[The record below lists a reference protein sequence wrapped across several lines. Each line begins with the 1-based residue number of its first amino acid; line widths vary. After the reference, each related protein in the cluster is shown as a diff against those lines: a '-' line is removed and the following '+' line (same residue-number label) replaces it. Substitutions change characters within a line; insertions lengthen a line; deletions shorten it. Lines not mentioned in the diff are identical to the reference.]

1 MGYSLRTRS
10 ASKSDI
16 ETPKKTAANKPAV
29 KKTAPAKKTI
39 EIKKVEK
46 KTETKKIEKKAGIK
60 KIEKKTEIKK
70 VVDAKKP
77 SEPKKPA
84 AKQAAKKVN
93 TPKPVAK
100 KAEVKAA
107 PKEAKIV
114 ELEDVKAADKTEAKK
129 AAALKKALVKASTV
143 KKAIIKPLPAKKAA
157 TVKSSA
163 TKKATTVSKP
173 AAKKAASTLKRAP
186 IRKIAAPI
194 VKIEEITIP
203 SLPEIETISH
213 EEPEE
218 KIIELVEGQ
227 VVSTHIRFS
236 DDEADDVEM
245 SETVEASKDISIAL
259 SDFEALDDIKEEPTH
274 FELYNSE
281 SETEEFDKDKVSK
294 DEFDEEEI
302 IEDVKKESPIINA
315 HSAFDAFTSQEGPK
329 TFNWNNSGSTYYQ
342 KPADPVEE
350 TKVVESVEPI
360 KEKLVTIE
368 EKSTVASAPTVI
380 SNPFGFGFTI
390 NNVSV
395 SSAPAPV
402 VATSRPNPF
411 SFNSHFQSISSPLDK
426 LCNLTSKAN
435 PLSINSNNFSFGT
448 SSMGNSSFL
457 PTSPAAGFIKAVKSP
472 SDHGEDKEERSPSVI
487 QSIIID
493 DKHEDFSAF

>member
-10 ASKSDI
+10 ASKSEI
-16 ETPKKTAANKPAV
+16 ETPKKAVANKPAV
-29 KKTAPAKKTI
+29 KKAAPAKKTV
-39 EIKKVEK
+39 ENQKV
-46 KTETKKIEKKAGIK
+46 
-60 KIEKKTEIKK
+60 EKKTEIKK

-100 KAEVKAA
+100 KAEVKAVPA
-107 PKEAKIV
+107 NAAAKKV
-114 ELEDVKAADKTEAKK
+114 ELKDVKATDKTEAKK
-129 AAALKKALVKASTV
+129 AAPIKAAVKKAPVKASV
-143 KKAIIKPLPAKKAA
+143 KKAIIKPLPAKK
-157 TVKSSA
+157 SA
-163 TKKATTVSKP
+163 TEKSTAVSKP
-173 AAKKAASTLKRAP
+173 AAKKAASTFKKAP

-218 KIIELVEGQ
+218 KIIEIVEGQ

-236 DDEADDVEM
+236 DDEAEDVEM
-245 SETVEASKDISIAL
+245 SGTAEASKDINSAS

-281 SETEEFDKDKVSK
+281 SETEEFDKDKDSK
-294 DEFDEEEI
+294 DEFDEEDM
-302 IEDVKKESPIINA
+302 IENVRKESPIINA
-315 HSAFDAFTSQEGPK
+315 HSAFDAFTSQEAPK
-329 TFNWNNSGSTYYQ
+329 TFNWTNSGSTYYQ
-342 KPADPVEE
+342 KTAEPVEE
-350 TKVVESVEPI
+350 TKVIESVE
-360 KEKLVTIE
+360 EKLVTIE
-368 EKSTVASAPTVI
+368 EKSTEACAPTVI
-380 SNPFGFGFTI
+380 SNPFGFGFTST
-390 NNVSV
+390 NASV

-402 VATSRPNPF
+402 ATSRPIPF

-426 LCNLTSKAN
+426 LCNITSKAN
-435 PLSINSNNFSFGT
+435 PLPINSSNFSFGT
-448 SSMGNSSFL
+448 SSMGTSSFL
-457 PTSPAAGFIKAVKSP
+457 PTSPAAGFSKAVKSP
-472 SDHGEDKEERSPSVI
+472 SDHGEEKEERSPSVI

-493 DKHEDFSAF
+493 DKHEDFSAI